1 LGSPREE
8 LGELEVP
15 DFLQN
20 MWIKLFRWGQNMG
33 VH

>member
-1 LGSPREE
+1 MIQLLGSPREE

-20 MWIKLFRWGQNMG
+20 MWIKLFR
-33 VH
+33 